1 MPVSAVISIVSPA
14 IEYHCLISSIAAAPG
29 SMSPLISAAA
39 FGGEFFQLDISTG
52 DVLFTA

>member
-14 IEYHCLISSIAAAPG
+14 IEYHCLIRSIAAAPG